1 MYVVINIAGDP
12 TSWWTESVTDASTLA
27 AELTQ
32 APTAVEVFAP
42 LTGNLVISN
51 RATASIVDMI
61 AAPHSWIPSGATAP
75 IATLYLPSPGGVSGV
90 DPGYALPVGTD
101 LDELADQ
108 VMSAMTGDAVTVPV
122 SSSDG
127 TGVALLNGATLT
139 FALICPPPPPPS

>member
-1 MYVVINIAGDP
+1 MYVVINIVGDP

-27 AELTQ
+27 AELTHGP
-32 APTAVEVFAP
+32 AVVEVFAP
-42 LTGNLVISN
+42 LKGNLVISN
-51 RATASIVDMI
+51 RATASIVELI

-108 VMSAMTGDAVTVPV
+108 VMSAMVDGSGTVPV

-127 TGVALLNGATLT
+127 SGVALLNGATLT
-139 FALICPPPPPPS
+139 FALICPPSP